1 MNRNFD
7 VVVIGAGAAGLMCA
21 IEAGKRNKKI
31 LIIEHSSKIAEKI
44 RISGGGRCNFTNIYS
59 NSENFLSNN
68 KHFCKSAFSKYTQN
82 DFIDLLKKHKIKFH
96 EKKLGQL
103 FCDNSAKDIIE
114 MLITECKIRKVEI
127 SLNTEIKSILR
138 EENLYILETEKK
150 GKFVC
155 SSLVVA
161 TGGLS
166 IPKIGASDFGY
177 KIANQFNLKVTNL
190 YPALVPLTFKDDI
203 LFHTC
208 KAVIPEM
215 KKNNWGRIVNLGG
228 LSAHISAIGRAHV
241 ITSKSAVVG
250 FSRALAMEYAEVGIT
265 VNTVVPGLIDTVRG
279 ASAGRSLVHPSH
291 SNPPIGRKGYPVE
304 VATMISNLCGPNSDF
319 ITGQT
324 IHVNGGSYF
333 P

>member
-1 MNRNFD
+1 MEKNKD
-7 VVVIGAGAAGLMCA
+7 KVAIVTGAAKNIGRATCESLSKLGFNVLVHA
-21 IEAGKRNKKI
+21 NSDKDGALETLNIVKRNGVDADI
-31 LIIEHSSKIAEKI
+31 MIGDLTIEETSKQLVNEA
-44 RISGGGRCNFTNIYS
+44 S
-59 NSENFLSNN
+59 N
-68 KHFCKSAFSKYTQN
+68 
-82 DFIDLLKKHKIKFH
+82 
-96 EKKLGQL
+96 LG
-103 FCDNSAKDIIE
+103 
-114 MLITECKIRKVEI
+114 EI
-127 SLNTEIKSILR
+127 SILVNNASQREFNKFDDMTFDQWRFVMSI
-138 EENLYILETEKK
+138 NIDT
-150 GKFVC
+150 
-155 SSLVVA
+155 
-161 TGGLS
+161 
-166 IPKIGASDFGY
+166 
-177 KIANQFNLKVTNL
+177 
-190 YPALVPLTFKDDI
+190 

-241 ITSKSAVVG
+241 ITSKSAVIG
-250 FSRALAMEYAEVGIT
+250 FSRALAMEYAESGIT
-265 VNTVVPGLIDTVRG
+265 INTVVPGLIDTVRG

>member
-1 MNRNFD
+1 MEKNKD
-7 VVVIGAGAAGLMCA
+7 KVAIVTGAAKN
-21 IEAGKRNKKI
+21 I
-31 LIIEHSSKIAEKI
+31 
-44 RISGGGRCNFTNIYS
+44 GRATC
-59 NSENFLSNN
+59 ECLS
-68 KHFCKSAFSKYTQN
+68 
-82 DFIDLLKKHKIKFH
+82 
-96 EKKLGQL
+96 KLGYNVL
-103 FCDNSAKDIIE
+103 VHANSDKDGA
-114 MLITECKIRKVEI
+114 
-127 SLNTEIKSILR
+127 
-138 EENLYILETEKK
+138 LETLNIVKK
-150 GKFVC
+150 NGVNADIMIGDLTIEETSKQLVSEASKLGKVSVLVNNASQREFNKFDDMTFDQWRFVM
-155 SSLVVA
+155 
-161 TGGLS
+161 S
-166 IPKIGASDFGY
+166 INID
-177 KIANQFNLKVTNL
+177 T
-190 YPALVPLTFKDDI
+190 

-241 ITSKSAVVG
+241 ITSKSAVIG
-250 FSRALAMEYAEVGIT
+250 FSRALAMEYAESAIT
-265 VNTVVPGLIDTVRG
+265 INTVVPGLIDTVRG

>member
-1 MNRNFD
+1 MEKNKD
-7 VVVIGAGAAGLMCA
+7 KVAIVTGAAKN
-21 IEAGKRNKKI
+21 I
-31 LIIEHSSKIAEKI
+31 
-44 RISGGGRCNFTNIYS
+44 GRATCES
-59 NSENFLSNN
+59 LS
-68 KHFCKSAFSKYTQN
+68 
-82 DFIDLLKKHKIKFH
+82 
-96 EKKLGQL
+96 KLGFNVL
-103 FCDNSAKDIIE
+103 VHANSDKDGAFETLNIVKKNGVNADIMIGDLTIE
-114 MLITECKIRKVEI
+114 ETSKELVSEASNLGEV
-127 SLNTEIKSILR
+127 SILVNNASQR
-138 EENLYILETEKK
+138 EFN
-150 GKFVC
+150 KFDDMTFDQWRFVM
-155 SSLVVA
+155 
-161 TGGLS
+161 S
-166 IPKIGASDFGY
+166 INID
-177 KIANQFNLKVTNL
+177 T
-190 YPALVPLTFKDDI
+190 

-241 ITSKSAVVG
+241 ITSKSAVIG
-250 FSRALAMEYAEVGIT
+250 FSRALAMEYAESGIT
-265 VNTVVPGLIDTVRG
+265 INTVVPGLIDTVRG

>member
-1 MNRNFD
+1 MEKNKNK
-7 VVVIGAGAAGLMCA
+7 VAIVTGAAKN
-21 IEAGKRNKKI
+21 I
-31 LIIEHSSKIAEKI
+31 
-44 RISGGGRCNFTNIYS
+44 GRATCES
-59 NSENFLSNN
+59 LS
-68 KHFCKSAFSKYTQN
+68 
-82 DFIDLLKKHKIKFH
+82 
-96 EKKLGQL
+96 KLGFNVL
-103 FCDNSAKDIIE
+103 VHANSDKDGA
-114 MLITECKIRKVEI
+114 
-127 SLNTEIKSILR
+127 
-138 EENLYILETEKK
+138 LETLNIVKK
-150 GKFVC
+150 NGVNADIMIGDLTIEETSKQLVSEASKLGKVSVLVNNASQREFNKFDDMTFDQWRFVM
-155 SSLVVA
+155 
-161 TGGLS
+161 S
-166 IPKIGASDFGY
+166 INID
-177 KIANQFNLKVTNL
+177 T
-190 YPALVPLTFKDDI
+190 

-241 ITSKSAVVG
+241 ITSKSAVIG
-250 FSRALAMEYAEVGIT
+250 FSRALAMEYAESGIT
-265 VNTVVPGLIDTVRG
+265 INTVVPGLIDTVRG